1 MMWGNY
7 GMNGW
12 AWGFGVLVVIGV
24 VILVIVLIRML
35 SNPQKAPPQAP
46 PTVPGEAA
54 SPKRILD
61 QRYAQGEL
69 TTEEYRERLSALGLD
84 S

>member
-1 MMWGNY
+1 
-7 GMNGW
+7 
-12 AWGFGVLVVIGV
+12 VVIGV
-24 VILVIVLIRML
+24 VVLVIVLIRML
-35 SNPQKAPPQAP
+35 SNPRTVLPQAP
-46 PTVPGEAA
+46 PTMPGGAA
-54 SPKRILD
+54 SPKGILD